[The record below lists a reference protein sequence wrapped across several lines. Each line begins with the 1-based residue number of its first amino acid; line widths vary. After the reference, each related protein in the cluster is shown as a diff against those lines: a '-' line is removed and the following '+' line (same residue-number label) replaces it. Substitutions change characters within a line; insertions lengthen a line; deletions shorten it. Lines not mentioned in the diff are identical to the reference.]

1 MALPSLYSIST
12 GKSIQTA
19 FGGLNESYACAE
31 AEFTEMKNFS
41 SRGYPALQTRTPRR
55 TMRAMGR
62 CNGMYHLNGLLL
74 CEGTTLRYT
83 EDSEDDVATA
93 AAGGEIVLENAV
105 TDSEKIMIGMGT
117 KILIWPDAK
126 SFDTATGKLEA
137 LSAAWSQTG
146 TVTIAPCDAGGKTYT
161 VSSVGTTE
169 PSGPADGTL
178 FLKQNSSSSKWA
190 YVNVLEQYDAKS
202 GKWAEI
208 LLNSVKMTLPGLAAA
223 GFKKGDTITVEQVP
237 GLVEEYLA
245 EGVNG
250 EVTIEQMDGDS
261 IVLTGS
267 PKTESAAW
275 SQTGTVTIAPC
286 DAGGKTYTVSSV
298 GTTEPSGPADGT
310 LFLKQ
315 NSSSSKW
322 AYVNVLEQYDA
333 KSGKWAEIL
342 LNSVKMTLPGLA
354 AAGFKKGDTITVEQV
369 PGLVEEY
376 LAEGVNG
383 EVTIE
388 QMDGDSI
395 VLTGSPKTES
405 ARYYGSFTVTAGGTT
420 WKSMNGSES
429 ATVGGTTITARR
441 RVPRLEYV
449 TENANRVWGCN
460 SEENVIYSCKL
471 GDPTNWYSYRGIAS
485 DSYAVNV
492 GSDGPF
498 TGAATCMGYVLFFK
512 ENCLHKLYGSRPAD
526 YQLVSVQCRGV
537 AKQAS
542 KSMCVLAEVLYYL
555 SPDGVMAWD
564 GSLPVKIS
572 GGLDNTWLMNVRGA
586 VGGVLDTRYYLHLR
600 VPGRNETRLLVYDTE
615 RRLWHE
621 EDTAA
626 EENASGWAMCST
638 GRQLYQWDGVN
649 LWATEPEREADRDTD
664 TAKANLEQKVSFE
677 AVSGDI
683 GLNIPADKYIN
694 RVFLRVDALTY
705 SVVELQASYEGG
717 AWETLGQAAVLNKY
731 TRVNLPFVPERH
743 DTMRLRIKGTGQIAV
758 RSIAFSMAESRG
770 NRVAG
775 GEPKR

>member
-62 CNGMYHLNGLLL
+62 CNGIYHLNGLLL

-267 PKTESAAW
+267 PRTESAH
-275 SQTGTVTIAPC
+275 
-286 DAGGKTYTVSSV
+286 
-298 GTTEPSGPADGT
+298 
-310 LFLKQ
+310 
-315 NSSSSKW
+315 
-322 AYVNVLEQYDA
+322 
-333 KSGKWAEIL
+333 
-342 LNSVKMTLPGLA
+342 
-354 AAGFKKGDTITVEQV
+354 
-369 PGLVEEY
+369 
-376 LAEGVNG
+376 
-383 EVTIE
+383 
-388 QMDGDSI
+388 
-395 VLTGSPKTES
+395 
-405 ARYYGSFTVTAGGTT
+405 YYGSFTVTAGGTT

-429 ATVGGTTITARR
+429 ATAGGAVITARR

-664 TAKANLEQKVSFE
+664 TAKANLEQKVGFE

-683 GLNIPADKYIN
+683 GLNVPADKYIN

>member
-137 LSAAWSQTG
+137 LSAAWSQ
-146 TVTIAPCDAGGKTYT
+146 P
-161 VSSVGTTE
+161 
-169 PSGPADGTL
+169 
-178 FLKQNSSSSKWA
+178 
-190 YVNVLEQYDAKS
+190 
-202 GKWAEI
+202 
-208 LLNSVKMTLPGLAAA
+208 
-223 GFKKGDTITVEQVP
+223 
-237 GLVEEYLA
+237 
-245 EGVNG
+245 
-250 EVTIEQMDGDS
+250 
-261 IVLTGS
+261 
-267 PKTESAAW
+267 
-275 SQTGTVTIAPC
+275 GTVTIAPC

-429 ATVGGTTITARR
+429 ATAGGTTITARR

-485 DSYAVNV
+485 DSYAVSV
-492 GSDGPF
+492 GSDGAF
-498 TGAATCMGYVLFFK
+498 TGAASCLGYLLFFK
-512 ENCLHKLYGSRPAD
+512 ENCIHKLYGSKPSD
-526 YQLVSVQCRGV
+526 YQMSSVRCRGV
-537 AKQAS
+537 AENAA
-542 KSMCVLAEVLYYL
+542 KSLCVIAETLYYL
-555 SPDGVMAWD
+555 SPDGVMAWS
-564 GSLPVKIS
+564 GSLPAKVS
-572 GGLDNTWLMNVRGA
+572 GALDTGKLTAVDRA
-586 VGGVLDTRYYLHLR
+586 VGGQLDARYYLYLHR
-600 VPGRNETRLLVYDTE
+600 KTDTGSGRLLVYDTE
-615 RRLWHE
+615 RGLWQE
-621 EDTAA
+621 ESAA
-626 EENASGWAMCST
+626 GTGMVST
-638 GRQLYQWDGVN
+638 GQQLYLWDGN
-649 LWATEPEREADRDTD
+649 ALWAADPERE
-664 TAKANLEQKVSFE
+664 VSGEDETGLKFE
-677 AVSGDI
+677 AVTGDI
-683 GLNIPADKYIN
+683 GLAVPDDKYIS
-694 RVFLRVDALTY
+694 RVTLRMDALAHT
-705 SVVELQASYEGG
+705 VLTVAVSYDGG
-717 AWETLGQAAVLNKY
+717 DWETVNSCAV
-731 TRVNLPFVPERH
+731 TRDHQRVNLPFVPRRH
-743 DTMRLRIKGTGQIAV
+743 DTMRLRFAGTGQMV
-758 RSIAFSMAESRG
+758 LRSMAFTFADAAG
-770 NRVAG
+770 ARVSGAV
-775 GEPKR
+775 PRR

>member
-1 MALPSLYSIST
+1 MVLADRMRLGNTRQLLR
-12 GKSIQTA
+12 A

-62 CNGMYHLNGLLL
+62 CNGIYHLNGLLL

-267 PKTESAAW
+267 PKTES
-275 SQTGTVTIAPC
+275 V
-286 DAGGKTYTVSSV
+286 
-298 GTTEPSGPADGT
+298 
-310 LFLKQ
+310 
-315 NSSSSKW
+315 
-322 AYVNVLEQYDA
+322 
-333 KSGKWAEIL
+333 
-342 LNSVKMTLPGLA
+342 
-354 AAGFKKGDTITVEQV
+354 
-369 PGLVEEY
+369 
-376 LAEGVNG
+376 
-383 EVTIE
+383 
-388 QMDGDSI
+388 
-395 VLTGSPKTES
+395 
-405 ARYYGSFTVTAGGTT
+405 RYYGSFTVTAGGTT

-429 ATVGGTTITARR
+429 ATAGGAAITARR

-471 GDPTNWYSYRGIAS
+471 GDPTNWFSYRGIAA
-485 DSYAVNV
+485 DSYAVTV
-492 GSDGPF
+492 GSDGAF
-498 TGAATCMGYVLFFK
+498 TGAASCMGYALFFK
-512 ENCLHKLYGSRPAD
+512 ENTLHKLYGSKPSD
-526 YQLVSVQCRGV
+526 FQLSSLRCRGV
-537 AKQAS
+537 AKNAARS
-542 KSMCVLAEVLYYL
+542 LCVLNETLYYL

-564 GSLPVKIS
+564 GSLPTKVS
-572 GGLDNTWLMNVRGA
+572 GALDAAKLANVQSA
-586 VGGVLDTRYYLHLR
+586 VGGALDGRYYLHISR
-600 VPGRNETRLLVYDTE
+600 ESARLLVYDTE
-615 RRLWHE
+615 KGLWSE
-621 EDTAA
+621 EDVCSCDMT
-626 EENASGWAMCST
+626 ST
-638 GRQLYQWDGVN
+638 GGQLYLWDGQA
-649 LWATEPEREADRDTD
+649 LWAADPTREPDWQSTDGVETDIPFELVTGDVGLDGTEQRYLSRLTLRLDTERTSTVE
-664 TAKANLEQKVSFE
+664 V
-677 AVSGDI
+677 AVSYD
-683 GLNIPADKYIN
+683 
-694 RVFLRVDALTY
+694 
-705 SVVELQASYEGG
+705 GG
-717 AWETLGQAAVLNKY
+717 AWETVALAAQGRRRSY
-731 TRVNLPFVPERH
+731 DLPFVPRRCGSL
-743 DTMRLRIKGTGQIAV
+743 RLRLRGKGQITLRSLV
-758 RSIAFSMAESRG
+758 RTIAPAKGKLWEEDTSWQA
-770 NRVAG
+770 
-775 GEPKR
+775 

>member
-12 GKSIQTA
+12 GKSIPTA

-267 PKTESAAW
+267 PKTES
-275 SQTGTVTIAPC
+275 T
-286 DAGGKTYTVSSV
+286 
-298 GTTEPSGPADGT
+298 
-310 LFLKQ
+310 
-315 NSSSSKW
+315 
-322 AYVNVLEQYDA
+322 
-333 KSGKWAEIL
+333 
-342 LNSVKMTLPGLA
+342 
-354 AAGFKKGDTITVEQV
+354 
-369 PGLVEEY
+369 
-376 LAEGVNG
+376 
-383 EVTIE
+383 
-388 QMDGDSI
+388 
-395 VLTGSPKTES
+395 
-405 ARYYGSFTVTAGGTT
+405 RYYGSFTVTAGGTT

-429 ATVGGTTITARR
+429 ATAGGTTITARR

-564 GSLPVKIS
+564 GSIPTKVSTALDPARLRNVKS
-572 GGLDNTWLMNVRGA
+572 ALGGALDG
-586 VGGVLDTRYYLHLR
+586 RYYLHLVR
-600 VPGRNETRLLVYDTE
+600 GSGEAQAVRLLVYDTE
-615 RRLWHE
+615 RGLWQE
-621 EDTAA
+621 EDVCSYEMAGSGGQLYLWDGKAIWAA
-626 EENASGWAMCST
+626 DADREENWQQAG
-638 GRQLYQWDGVN
+638 GIEDG
-649 LWATEPEREADRDTD
+649 
-664 TAKANLEQKVSFE
+664 VSFE
-677 AVSGDI
+677 LVSGNIGLDSPEELYLSRLTLQLEAEVKSRIEVAVSYD
-683 GLNIPADKYIN
+683 
-694 RVFLRVDALTY
+694 
-705 SVVELQASYEGG
+705 SG
-717 AWETLGQAAVLNKY
+717 AWETLAQLTADGRRCFDV
-731 TRVNLPFVPERH
+731 PFVPRRCGSLRF
-743 DTMRLRIKGTGQIAV
+743 RLKGRGQLTL
-758 RSIAFSMAESRG
+758 RSLTRTSAA
-770 NRVAG
+770 AKG
-775 GEPKR
+775 GILAQEVN

>member
-137 LSAAWSQTG
+137 LSATWSQTG

-161 VSSVGTTE
+161 VS
-169 PSGPADGTL
+169 
-178 FLKQNSSSSKWA
+178 N
-190 YVNVLEQYDAKS
+190 
-202 GKWAEI
+202 
-208 LLNSVKMTLPGLAAA
+208 
-223 GFKKGDTITVEQVP
+223 
-237 GLVEEYLA
+237 
-245 EGVNG
+245 
-250 EVTIEQMDGDS
+250 
-261 IVLTGS
+261 
-267 PKTESAAW
+267 
-275 SQTGTVTIAPC
+275 
-286 DAGGKTYTVSSV
+286 V

-429 ATVGGTTITARR
+429 ATAGGTTITARR

-526 YQLVSVQCRGV
+526 YQLVSVQCQGV

-664 TAKANLEQKVSFE
+664 TAKANLEQKVGFE

-775 GEPKR
+775 GEPKRCSPEGGALLRGRRFYMADITRLGEIAMPKLSDNMAPEDRRSINNYLMQLRDQMMYMMQNLDETNFSDTMRDKLVAMGLKVE